1 MRTDDTYPR
10 RLVDPSADGI
20 PEVADDD
27 STAYDEVES
36 RTGRV
41 ADGENPMALP
51 GDREDGP
58 IAMDEFGVTPD
69 EQLAGEDLE
78 GRLAREEPEVTE
90 AGLPSTHFEDSDA
103 GPVDPRTDSQV
114 SMYDRPGLD
123 PLQEGRVGRLV
134 QPDQGSGR
142 TTEIDEIGY
151 DAGAAGGGA
160 NAEEAA
166 IHQIPEDQM
175 SEE

>member
-10 RLVDPSADGI
+10 KVVDPAADGI

-27 STAYDEVES
+27 STAYDEVDS
-36 RTGRV
+36 RSGRI

-58 IAMDEFGVTPD
+58 TAMDDFGVTAD
-69 EQLAGEDLE
+69 EHRAGEDLE

-103 GPVDPRTDSQV
+103 GPVDPQTDSQV

-123 PLQEGRVGRLV
+123 PVAEGRIGRIV
-134 QPDQGSGR
+134 QPDEGGYNDKETDQ
-142 TTEIDEIGY
+142 IGY

-160 NAEEAA
+160 GAEEAA
-166 IHQIPEDQM
+166 MHQFPDDQVT
-175 SEE
+175 

>member
-10 RLVDPSADGI
+10 KVVDPAADGI

-27 STAYDEVES
+27 STAYDEVDS
-36 RTGRV
+36 RSGRV

-58 IAMDEFGVTPD
+58 MAMDDFGVTAE
-69 EQLAGEDLE
+69 EQRAGEDLD

-90 AGLPSTHFEDSDA
+90 AGLPSTRFEDSDG
-103 GPVDPRTDSQV
+103 GPVDPRLGSQV

-123 PLQEGRVGRLV
+123 PLQEGVTGRVV
-134 QPDQGSGR
+134 QPDQGGYNDK
-142 TTEIDEIGY
+142 EKDQIGY

-160 NAEEAA
+160 GAEEAA
-166 IHQIPEDQM
+166 MHQFL
-175 SEE
+175 EE